1 MAKSIRKTAEKK
13 EKKVSCTAMGRA
25 MAERKEKAEK
35 LKKWLRILSSVAA
48 VYGAVRPVIRLVI
61 TVCSYVKLKKKLDEK
76 REKKET
82 GSEPVPAEE

>member
-1 MAKSIRKTAEKK
+1 MRVIRRLSSAE
-13 EKKVSCTAMGRA
+13 GRRLPVIA
-25 MAERKEKAEK
+25 GGMIEEKAEK

>member
-13 EKKVSCTAMGRA
+13 EKKVPCTAMGRA

-35 LKKWLRILSSVAA
+35 LKKWLQILSSVAA